1 MEVKGAAVLPLREY
15 VKKHYPNKYDE
26 WYASLP
32 ERSRDIL
39 ENPFVGAWYPMED
52 AVTIPTKAIVD
63 KLCDGDMQV
72 TYDLGIF
79 SAEFA
84 LTGIYKIFVKMGS
97 PSFIIKKASVI
108 FPSYYKPSAMQTV
121 ELKKNSAKVQ
131 IIDFQGMN
139 EYIEPGIHGWIH
151 TAMLMT
157 GVKDLSVKVTKSLT
171 RGDDITEFDINWG

>member
-1 MEVKGAAVLPLREY
+1 M
-15 VKKHYPNKYDE
+15 
-26 WYASLP
+26 
-32 ERSRDIL
+32 
-39 ENPFVGAWYPMED
+39 
-52 AVTIPTKAIVD
+52 
-63 KLCDGDMQV
+63 
-72 TYDLGIF
+72 GIF

-157 GVKDLSVKVTKSLT
+157 GVKDLSVQITKSLIK
-171 RGDDITEFDINWG
+171 GDDITEFDIKWG